1 MFLNFFFIPL
11 LSTVLF
17 ILALYPCALKIGLT
31 DKPCHRKQHKK
42 QTPLIGGLA
51 IYFTVLATLFFNN
64 NPFPNQ
70 AAFIA
75 ATMLLVC
82 VGLIDDY
89 KGLGVKIRF
98 MAQIAAVLI
107 MSEFAHIKIIDLGDF
122 LGLGN
127 VHLGNYSATAFT
139 LFVVVGGINAFNMID
154 GIDGLAGSLTLI
166 SISSIAVVSWIFQD
180 EMIFKFCLMF
190 IASIVAF
197 LLFNLRIFGRSSAK
211 IFLGDTGST
220 LFGFTVCWLLID
232 VSQGEKNM
240 ITPTTALW
248 IMALPLFDSVCI
260 MLRRI
265 SKGRSPFSPDREHLH
280 HVYQVAGYNI
290 NQTLSIMLTLSFS
303 LSFIGI
309 TASLLL
315 KVPESVLFV
324 FFILLSASH
333 YWLMNHSWTVIKICR
348 YLSHTRIYDR
358 RVENIKVEV
367 ERRSGIDRRYVPNQ
381 QELEKIN
388 TSNAFFRA
396 TLLRQRFL
404 HENYGEKISKP
415 RKNKHI
421 HIKIKSNVLIDE
433 FVSSDGIKP
442 SD

>member
-1 MFLNFFFIPL
+1 MIFDFFFMPL
-11 LSTVLF
+11 LATVFF
-17 ILALYPCALKIGLT
+17 ILALYPCALKIGLM
-31 DKPCHRKQHKK
+31 DRPCHRKQHQK

-51 IYFTVLATLFFNN
+51 IYFTVLGVLIFND

-70 AAFIA
+70 TAFIA
-75 ATMLLVC
+75 ATMILVC

-98 MAQIAAVLI
+98 IAQIAAVLI
-107 MSEFAHIKIIDLGDF
+107 MAEFAHIKIIDLGDL

-127 VHLGNYSATAFT
+127 IHLGNYSATAFT

-154 GIDGLAGSLTLI
+154 GIDGLAGSLALV
-166 SISSIAVVSWIFQD
+166 SIISIAVVSWIFQD
-180 EMIFKFCLMF
+180 EMIFKFCLIF

-197 LLFNLRIFGRSSAK
+197 LLFNLRIFGRSSAQ

-232 VSQGEKNM
+232 ASQGEKTL
-240 ITPTTALW
+240 ISPITALW

-265 SKGRSPFSPDREHLH
+265 SKGRSPFAPDREHLH
-280 HVYQVAGYNI
+280 HVFHVAGYSI
-290 NQTLSIMLTLSFS
+290 NQALSIMLAFSFA

-315 KVPESVLFV
+315 KIPEPVLFD
-324 FFILLSASH
+324 FFILLFASY

-348 YLSHTRIYDR
+348 YLSRTRVSDR
-358 RVENIKVEV
+358 RAENIKIED
-367 ERRSGIDRRYVPNQ
+367 ERRSRIDRRYIPNQ
-381 QELEKIN
+381 QELEKIS
-388 TSNAFFRA
+388 TSNTFLRA

-404 HENYGEKISKP
+404 HESDGKKSPKP
-415 RKNKHI
+415 GKNKHI
-421 HIKIKSNVLIDE
+421 YVKIKSKRINL
-433 FVSSDGIKP
+433 
-442 SD
+442 

>member
-1 MFLNFFFIPL
+1 MLLHFFLTPL
-11 LSTVLF
+11 LATVLF

-31 DKPCHRKQHKK
+31 DKPCHRKQHQKF
-42 QTPLIGGLA
+42 TPLIGGLA
-51 IYFTVLATLFFNN
+51 IYFSVLGTLFFND

-70 AAFIA
+70 TAFIA
-75 ATMLLVC
+75 ATLILVC

-98 MAQIAAVLI
+98 IAQIAAVLI
-107 MSEFAHIKIIDLGDF
+107 MSELAHIKIIDLGNL

-127 VHLGNYSATAFT
+127 IHLGNYSATAFT
-139 LFVVVGGINAFNMID
+139 VFVVVGGINAFNMID
-154 GIDGLAGSLTLI
+154 GIDGLAGGLTLV
-166 SISSIAVVSWIFQD
+166 SIASIAVVSWLFQD
-180 EMIFKFCLMF
+180 EMIFKFCLIF
-190 IASIVAF
+190 IASITAF

-232 VSQGEKNM
+232 VSQGEKNL

-280 HVYQVAGYNI
+280 HVFHVAGYNI
-290 NQTLSIMLTLSFS
+290 NQTLSIMLTLSFG

-315 KVPESVLFV
+315 KVPESVLFG
-324 FFILLSASH
+324 FFILLFASH

-348 YLSHTRIYDR
+348 YLSHTRVYDR

-367 ERRSGIDRRYVPNQ
+367 ERRIGIDRRFIPNK

-388 TSNAFFRA
+388 TSNTFLRA

-404 HENYGEKISKP
+404 HENDGRRSPKP

-421 HIKIKSNVLIDE
+421 YVNIKFIKD
-433 FVSSDGIKP
+433 
-442 SD
+442 

>member
-1 MFLNFFFIPL
+1 MILDFFFTPML
-11 LSTVLF
+11 ATVCF

-31 DKPCHRKQHKK
+31 DKPSHRKQHQKHI
-42 QTPLIGGLA
+42 PLIGGLA
-51 IYFTVLATLFFNN
+51 IYFAVLGTLFFND

-70 AAFIA
+70 TAFIA
-75 ATMLLVC
+75 AITILVC

-98 MAQIAAVLI
+98 IAQIAAVLI
-107 MSEFAHIKIIDLGDF
+107 MSEFAHIKIIDLGNL
-122 LGLGN
+122 LGLGDI
-127 VHLGNYSATAFT
+127 HLGNYYATAFT
-139 LFVVVGGINAFNMID
+139 VFVVVGGINAFNMID
-154 GIDGLAGSLTLI
+154 GIDGLAGGLTLV
-166 SISSIAVVSWIFQD
+166 SIVSIGVVSWIFQD
-180 EMIFKFCLMF
+180 EMIFKFCLIF

-232 VSQGEKNM
+232 VSQGEKNL
-240 ITPTTALW
+240 ITPTTVLW
-248 IMALPLFDSVCI
+248 IIALPLFDSVCI

-280 HVYQVAGYNI
+280 HVFQVAGYNI
-290 NQTLSIMLTLSFS
+290 NQTLSIILTLSFG

-309 TASLLL
+309 SASLLL
-315 KVPESVLFV
+315 EVPESVLFA
-324 FFILLSASH
+324 FFILLFASH

-348 YLSHTRIYDR
+348 YLSQTILHDR
-358 RVENIKVEV
+358 RAENIKVVV
-367 ERRSGIDRRYVPNQ
+367 ERRTGIERRFIPNQ

-388 TSNAFFRA
+388 TSNTFLRA

-404 HENYGEKISKP
+404 HENDRKRSPKP
-415 RKNKHI
+415 RKNKLI
-421 HIKIKSNVLIDE
+421 HINIK
-433 FVSSDGIKP
+433 FIK
-442 SD
+442 D

>member
-1 MFLNFFFIPL
+1 MILNFFFTPL
-11 LSTVLF
+11 LATVFF

-31 DKPCHRKQHKK
+31 DKPCHRKQHQKH
-42 QTPLIGGLA
+42 TPLIGGLA
-51 IYFTVLATLFFNN
+51 IYFTVLATLFLND

-70 AAFIA
+70 TAFIA
-75 ATMLLVC
+75 AITILVC

-89 KGLGVKIRF
+89 KGLSVKIRF
-98 MAQIAAVLI
+98 IAQITAVLI
-107 MSEFAHIKIIDLGDF
+107 MSEVAHIKIIDLGNL

-127 VHLGNYSATAFT
+127 IHLGKYYATAFT
-139 LFVVVGGINAFNMID
+139 VFVVVGGINAFNMID
-154 GIDGLAGSLTLI
+154 GIDGLAGGLTLV
-166 SISSIAVVSWIFQD
+166 SIASIAVVSWIFQD
-180 EMIFKFCLMF
+180 EMIFKFCLIF
-190 IASIVAF
+190 IASVVAF

-232 VSQGEKNM
+232 VSQGEKNL

-280 HVYQVAGYNI
+280 HVFHVAGYNI
-290 NQTLSIMLTLSFS
+290 NQTLSIMLTLSFG

-315 KVPESVLFV
+315 KVPESVLFG
-324 FFILLSASH
+324 FFILLFASH

-348 YLSHTRIYDR
+348 YLSHTRVYDR

-367 ERRSGIDRRYVPNQ
+367 ERRTGIDRRFIPNK

-388 TSNAFFRA
+388 TSNTFLRA

-404 HENYGEKISKP
+404 HENDGKRRPKP

-421 HIKIKSNVLIDE
+421 YVNIKFIKD
-433 FVSSDGIKP
+433 
-442 SD
+442 